1 MKSSKRFLSV
11 VLSVILLLT
20 TSGMT
25 VFAEGVQTNEPT
37 VVITEETTTEETSEE
52 ATTEEVT
59 TEELSEEETTE
70 ETVTEEA
77 STEEM
82 ATEEATTEEETTE
95 ETTTEEET
103 TEETTEEAI
112 FTGLPESYVLSSEEK
127 ASKAD
132 LAKHLDEIEDC
143 VEGSEYVE
151 DIVTCLTDS
160 EEEAQAVAT
169 AFDGELVSYY
179 KGLTVIELS
188 EDKTVLQAVT
198 AAADEN
204 TKLPAVWPEYIEYA
218 FTDEGDAPLEETDP
232 IIIEDE
238 GTVSA
243 SAFND
248 PALKETSS
256 NYQWQHAFVGDTYAW
271 DAGYK
276 GTGVTV
282 AVIDSGLLKSHE
294 DLSSN
299 ARDGKNYV
307 DGALGTTSNVD
318 GNGHGTHVS
327 GIIGAQENNSKG
339 GCGIAPDATLIG
351 YRALGDDGSGRTTWT
366 KTAILDAIDDG
377 VDVINMSL
385 GGYHYDGDYQQII
398 NQAVEAGVAVFAA
411 AGNEATN
418 GFAYPASYDN
428 VFSVAALQPSGSLT
442 YFSNFTK
449 TVDFAFPG
457 YQIYS
462 THNSSSSG
470 YTFMSG
476 TSQATPVASGV
487 AAVILS
493 AKLPSIQSKTGKAKV
508 NELGKVMKAAA
519 TKATS
524 SGGGAGY
531 TYLPKALKLS
541 SVTTVPNAPVFDK
554 AKGTYKSSSI
564 SVTIKAETGMK
575 IYYSTNGKTPAYKN
589 GVVTNGSLYT
599 GAVTLS
605 GAKSVTLKAIA
616 VNTSGKA
623 SKVTSVTYTLQPTPT
638 AVSVTSAT
646 GVTKVPIG
654 GSVQLK
660 AAVTPAYSVSS
671 KVAWS
676 IVSPNNL
683 VTISNTGKVT
693 VKKGAN
699 VGTYTVTAQAV
710 GVDGKTYDGV
720 EGKIEIEVTSEKK
733 VQSIALATKT
743 VTLTMKGDHPNY
755 YLGTGID
762 VTYIDKT
769 KGNVNDIYWSSS
781 NTKVATVTRS
791 GVVTAMGPGS
801 ATITAL
807 ANDGSGKKA
816 TCSVKVS
823 SQVSSLTISGPNKVA
838 KTKSIALQA
847 TITPANATEKTI
859 VWEVSPAGKGV
870 KVSGGKVSADKTA
883 SGDYTIT
890 AKAMSKD
897 KKTVTASKTYTVSVI
912 DGAISSIVMPKNM
925 TLFTTAGNTGAKTT
939 GKLTPTVTG
948 TTGFNSALIFYTSSA
963 PGVVTVDQNGNL
975 TAKAPGSA
983 TITCAATDGSGK
995 KATCKVNVNIPM
1007 SKLTISPKGG
1017 MSYWIAEKKS
1027 VSYAATCGKEFG
1039 NPTNT
1044 KVDWTSS
1051 NTNVAKVDKNGKVT
1065 GVKAGTATIT
1075 ATAQDGSGVKA
1086 TYSVK
1091 VSNPATYMYTYV
1103 EFVSRDYRNVYLD
1116 YDNDCPFIKVTV
1128 PNNHVGVH
1136 ETQYFNLY
1144 KLSFDYTGRYRVKF
1158 TLLDGSNKS
1167 TTANISIW

>member
-1 MKSSKRFLSV
+1 M
-11 VLSVILLLT
+11 
-20 TSGMT
+20 
-25 VFAEGVQTNEPT
+25 
-37 VVITEETTTEETSEE
+37 
-52 ATTEEVT
+52 
-59 TEELSEEETTE
+59 
-70 ETVTEEA
+70 
-77 STEEM
+77 
-82 ATEEATTEEETTE
+82 
-95 ETTTEEET
+95 
-103 TEETTEEAI
+103 
-112 FTGLPESYVLSSEEK
+112 
-127 ASKAD
+127 
-132 LAKHLDEIEDC
+132 
-143 VEGSEYVE
+143 
-151 DIVTCLTDS
+151 
-160 EEEAQAVAT
+160 
-169 AFDGELVSYY
+169 
-179 KGLTVIELS
+179 
-188 EDKTVLQAVT
+188 
-198 AAADEN
+198 
-204 TKLPAVWPEYIEYA
+204 
-218 FTDEGDAPLEETDP
+218 
-232 IIIEDE
+232 
-238 GTVSA
+238 
-243 SAFND
+243 
-248 PALKETSS
+248 
-256 NYQWQHAFVGDTYAW
+256 
-271 DAGYK
+271 
-276 GTGVTV
+276 
-282 AVIDSGLLKSHE
+282 
-294 DLSSN
+294 
-299 ARDGKNYV
+299 
-307 DGALGTTSNVD
+307 
-318 GNGHGTHVS
+318 
-327 GIIGAQENNSKG
+327 
-339 GCGIAPDATLIG
+339 
-351 YRALGDDGSGRTTWT
+351 
-366 KTAILDAIDDG
+366 
-377 VDVINMSL
+377 
-385 GGYHYDGDYQQII
+385 
-398 NQAVEAGVAVFAA
+398 
-411 AGNEATN
+411 
-418 GFAYPASYDN
+418 
-428 VFSVAALQPSGSLT
+428 
-442 YFSNFTK
+442 
-449 TVDFAFPG
+449 
-457 YQIYS
+457 
-462 THNSSSSG
+462 
-470 YTFMSG
+470 
-476 TSQATPVASGV
+476 
-487 AAVILS
+487 
-493 AKLPSIQSKTGKAKV
+493 
-508 NELGKVMKAAA
+508 
-519 TKATS
+519 
-524 SGGGAGY
+524 
-531 TYLPKALKLS
+531 
-541 SVTTVPNAPVFDK
+541 
-554 AKGTYKSSSI
+554 
-564 SVTIKAETGMK
+564 
-575 IYYSTNGKTPAYKN
+575 
-589 GVVTNGSLYT
+589 
-599 GAVTLS
+599 
-605 GAKSVTLKAIA
+605 
-616 VNTSGKA
+616 
-623 SKVTSVTYTLQPTPT
+623 
-638 AVSVTSAT
+638 TSAT

-1103 EFVSRDYRNVYLD
+1103 EFDSRAYRNVYLY

-1144 KLSFDYTGRYRVKF
+1144 KLSFDYTGRYSVKF